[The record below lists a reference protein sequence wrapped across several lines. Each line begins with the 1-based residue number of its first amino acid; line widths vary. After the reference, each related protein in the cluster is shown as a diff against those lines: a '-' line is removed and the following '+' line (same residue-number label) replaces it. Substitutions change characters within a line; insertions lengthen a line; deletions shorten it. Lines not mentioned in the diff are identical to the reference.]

1 MIFAKGGQ
9 RVNAAGSYWNLA
21 DGTRVDIPD
30 GGGRMPGSRK
40 SAYIR
45 RPPGGAV
52 TATLSCIALYI
63 ITLPLTST
71 LGYLF
76 AWFFPA
82 ALVLIGL
89 AVIAWNIA
97 FGLYDTATMDWSPF
111 MAYLRGKKDKK
122 DKKDKKINNENKNG
136 KGE

>member
-1 MIFAKGGQ
+1 MIFARGGQ
-9 RVNAAGSYWNLA
+9 RVSTAGSFWNLA

-30 GGGRMPGSRK
+30 GGGRMPGTRK
-40 SAYIR
+40 TAYIR
-45 RPPGGAV
+45 RPAGGAV
-52 TATLSCIALYI
+52 TATIVCIVLYVV
-63 ITLPLTST
+63 TLPLTST

-97 FGLYDTATMDWSPF
+97 FGIYDSATMDWSPF
-111 MAYLRGKKDKK
+111 MAYLRGKRDKRDKK
-122 DKKDKKINNENKNG
+122 NANDNKDE